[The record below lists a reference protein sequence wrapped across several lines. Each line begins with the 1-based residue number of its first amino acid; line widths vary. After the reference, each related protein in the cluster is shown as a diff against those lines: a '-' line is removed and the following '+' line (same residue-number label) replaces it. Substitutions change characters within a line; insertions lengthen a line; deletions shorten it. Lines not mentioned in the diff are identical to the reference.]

1 MDNHSRERRR
11 FGRRSVFKVATVVQ
25 GAGDRLFGH
34 VIDISEGGARIQL
47 PEVSLLMPEFFLE
60 IPEDDFV
67 VRCRLVHTLQN
78 SAGVEFTRPPRRLSW
93 VRQSNSAR

>member
-1 MDNHSRERRR
+1 MNYDGRERRK
-11 FGRRSVFKVATVVQ
+11 FGRRSVFKIATVVQ

-47 PEVSLLMPEFFLE
+47 PEVSLLLPEFFLE

-67 VRCRLVHTLQN
+67 VRCRLVHTQQN

-93 VRQSNSAR
+93 VRQSNGTR